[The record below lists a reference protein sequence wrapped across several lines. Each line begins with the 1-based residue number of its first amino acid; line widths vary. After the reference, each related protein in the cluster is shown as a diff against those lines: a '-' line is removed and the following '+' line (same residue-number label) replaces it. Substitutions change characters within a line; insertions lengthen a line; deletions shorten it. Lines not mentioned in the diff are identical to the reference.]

1 MTTKQ
6 GKLYL
11 KKINKSIIEG
21 MNADPTANVPGNE
34 FDLIAIR
41 NKNESN
47 AKTGLSNCDKVCDN
61 EAINKEICKIGCDI
75 KHKGNDNNVVE
86 FDNKN
91 AIFHANKY
99 EKYRKTPYY
108 DDPITKNKR
117 EVITHGYSYWNP
129 PDEFVKEFSHYTY
142 RTIPEVKYK
151 NKRICIP
158 AAFWWSSGWC
168 YSWRVYSHTEYRE
181 ERTRHDKLRKIPGTK
196 RVVPTKYRH
205 TRWKE
210 TTRYDQKDAYENKK
224 ILYDISGEKYADGTK
239 AGQFKGCNDINIA
252 ENQPDGEEGYI
263 RNYHTYGEQYKKD
276 CELGI
281 NSYSREN
288 CTYENINNPNVA
300 NDENH
305 EYNFSGCS
313 TVQYGST
320 HQDQKNLDRYN
331 EGWDEHVVGDSSTSG
346 FQNYK
351 ESFTDRCSEPCKD
364 YIEGKTININALEND
379 TDRTAFQ
386 DCYDCEIKNNP
397 LIKHTKLQT
406 EFVDNILWEAVAIDD
421 TVNNKLNSLSK
432 ANKELESN
440 LTLENDN
447 GIGYKKIKNYKKILD
462 EYYET
467 PTNPTNYL
475 RKMDKEKKERNIT
488 INAFLEDMKKKT
500 PSKNIEYTVMIGL
513 LIAAGVS
520 TAMLLKD

>member
-11 KKINKSIIEG
+11 KRKNRPIIEG
-21 MNADPTANVPGNE
+21 MTSDPLANVQGNE

-47 AKTGLSNCDKVCDN
+47 ANAGLTKCNKVCDD
-61 EAINKEICKIGCDI
+61 EASNKEICKIGCDI
-75 KHKGNDNNVVE
+75 KHKSKNNGQDQYE
-86 FDNKN
+86 K

-108 DDPITKNKR
+108 DDPITKNDR

-129 PDEFVKEFSHYTY
+129 PDKFVKEISHYKTVKKWYTKY
-142 RTIPEVKYK
+142 RT
-151 NKRICIP
+151 KRICIP

-168 YSWRVYSHTEYRE
+168 YSWSVPYTEVKESRVPQYRW
-181 ERTRHDKLRKIPGTK
+181 RKIPGTK
-196 RVVPTKYRH
+196 HVVPTKYRH

-210 TTRYDQKDAYENKK
+210 TTEYDEDDARENLK
-224 ILYDISGEKYADGTK
+224 ILTDISGENYADGTK
-239 AGQFKGCNDINIA
+239 SGQFKGCNNINIA
-252 ENQPDGEEGYI
+252 KKQQDGEEGYI

-288 CTYENINNPNVA
+288 CTYENINNPNVN

-313 TVQYGST
+313 TVQYGSI
-320 HQDQKNLDRYN
+320 HQDQKNLDNYEADWN
-331 EGWDEHVVGDSSTSG
+331 QYVDGGNSTSG

-351 ESFTDRCSEPCKD
+351 ESFTDRCSEPCED
-364 YIEGKTININALEND
+364 YIEGKTININALEKD
-379 TDRTAFQ
+379 DDRKAFQ

>member
-34 FDLIAIR
+34 FDLVAIC

-47 AKTGLSNCDKVCDN
+47 ANAGLTKCNTVCDD
-61 EAINKEICKIGCDI
+61 EASNKEICKIGCDI
-75 KHKGNDNNVVE
+75 KHKSKNNGQDQYE
-86 FDNKN
+86 K

-108 DDPITKNKR
+108 DDPITKNNR
-117 EVITHGYSYWNP
+117 EVIKHGYSYMSP
-129 PDEFVKEFSHYTY
+129 QDKFVEEYSHSTY
-142 RTIPEVKYK
+142 EPIPKKIYK
-151 NKRICIP
+151 NKRTCISP
-158 AAFWWSSGWC
+158 RFFWERGWC
-168 YSWRVYSHTEYRE
+168 YTRRVYSHTEYY
-181 ERTRHDKLRKIPGTK
+181 DKENKHYKWRKIPGTK

-210 TTRYDQKDAYENKK
+210 TTEYDQKDKLLTLQ
-224 ILYDISGEKYADGTK
+224 ILTDISGEKYADGTK

-252 ENQPDGEEGYI
+252 KNQPDGDEDYI

-320 HQDQKNLDRYN
+320 HQDQKNLDDYN

-351 ESFTDRCSEPCKD
+351 ESFTDRCSEPCKH
-364 YIEGKTININALEND
+364 YITGDETINSNALEND
-379 TDRTAFQ
+379 PDRKAFQ

-406 EFVDNILWEAVAIDD
+406 EFVDNILWEATDD
-421 TVNNKLNSLSK
+421 NVNTVNNKLKYLADENDKLQ
-432 ANKELESN
+432 SN
-440 LTLENDN
+440 LKLENDN
-447 GIGYKKIKNYKKILD
+447 EFSYKKIKNYNSKL
-462 EYYET
+462 ETNYEEQH
-467 PTNPTNYL
+467 TNYL